1 MTDLHPDDVNLIL
14 TALHERKNRLV
25 KMDTDAAVNES
36 AVPTLRARISECSKL
51 IRKLTVRDS
60 SVKFHGAAE

>member
-1 MTDLHPDDVNLIL
+1 MTNLTDAERNLVL

-25 KMDTDAAVNES
+25 KMDMDHAVNET

-51 IRKLTVRDS
+51 IRKLASREG
-60 SVKFHGAAE
+60 SVV